1 MATFKTM
8 VRYKRA
14 DGFYQVYIRVLH
26 RSKSGYIKTDKY
38 VTDKQITKSGDIKDA
53 VVNSY
58 CTQEILRYTELINLK
73 DVSQYSVNEL
83 IDYLQNSDADVCFSD
98 YATKFIG
105 RMEAEGHER
114 NAKNYRLAVNH
125 LQRYMGSTRLMFSQL
140 STTVLNKWID
150 SLSLTNRAKEMYPT
164 CVRQIFKKALVEL
177 NDEERGII
185 RIKYNPWMKI
195 SIPESDT
202 SEKRA
207 ISAEACREFFNR
219 PLPKSKMLSPT
230 PELGRDVAL
239 LSLCLG
245 GINTVD
251 LYLLKKEDYHDGII
265 GYKRAKTRHS
275 RRDEAYME
283 MRVEPFIKST
293 FEKYLSTDSNEEYLF
308 TFHSRYRNADS
319 FNANVNGGIKKICSD
334 MNMKKS
340 DFYCFYTFRHT
351 WATIAQNDCDANLY
365 EVAFGMN
372 HSQGLNVT
380 RGYVKLDF
388 TPAWEL
394 NAKVI
399 DFIFYSDKKSKQ
411 GKARSLDAPA
421 EKLFRLS
428 RKMMVYGR
436 AYFKGKVLSEF
447 TDIGFS
453 NVDEVIEHLASG
465 LPTDIPEGC
474 AVQFRITNCD
484 SQREA
489 VYERTKGKG
498 F

>member
-1 MATFKTM
+1 MIMATFKTM

-38 VTDKQITKSGDIKDA
+38 VTDKQISKSGDIKDV

-58 CTQEILRYTELINLK
+58 CTQEILRYTEVINLK

-83 IDYLQNSDADVCFSD
+83 IDYLQNSDADVSFSD

-177 NDEERGII
+177 NDEERGLI

-219 PLPKSKMLSPT
+219 PLPKTKMLAST

-251 LYLLKKEDYHDGII
+251 LYLMKKTDYRDGII
-265 GYKRAKTRHS
+265 CYKRAKTRHS
-275 RRDEAYME
+275 RKDEAYIE

-293 FEKYLSTDSNEEYLF
+293 FEKYLSTDPNEEYLF

-319 FNANVNGGIKKICSD
+319 FNANVNGGIKKIC
-334 MNMKKS
+334 
-340 DFYCFYTFRHT
+340 
-351 WATIAQNDCDANLY
+351 
-365 EVAFGMN
+365 
-372 HSQGLNVT
+372 
-380 RGYVKLDF
+380 
-388 TPAWEL
+388 
-394 NAKVI
+394 
-399 DFIFYSDKKSKQ
+399 SDKKSKQ

-453 NVDEVIEHLASG
+453 NVDEVIERLASG